1 MNAKRN
7 YIYNMIYNILSVV
20 TPLITAP
27 YLSRVLGT
35 DGIGIYSYYYAIAYY
50 FTLMGKMGLTNYGT
64 RQIAEVKS
72 DEESVKKVFSSIY
85 CMQLIVSVFIAII
98 YFVVVT
104 FVIDKDRMVGYV
116 FGIWIIGTII
126 NIDWFL
132 FGLERFKETA
142 TRNIIVRIVEL
153 IAIFIL
159 VRNDGDVWKY
169 CLICAL
175 GYTIGYISFWDFGKK
190 YISFTTINKNEVLK
204 HLKPCLILMI
214 PVIALNIYRSMDKV
228 MLGSICDMR
237 ETGLY
242 ESAEK
247 IIYSL
252 TLFVSSLGTV
262 MMPRMSALLSEGKT
276 ERVKQGIENSITFVV
291 FMTSAMCFGILSISE
306 SLIPWFYGDEFYGSI
321 ILINLLTVTLILIGW
336 GNVVRTQY
344 IIPMKMDDIYIKS
357 ISLGAIVNLVVNSIL
372 IPKYAAVGACIGT
385 LAAECV
391 VPIYQ
396 GIRLRKELEQ
406 GKYIK
411 TVIPFVGIGL
421 IMFAILKFVEELL
434 GSGFTTMLLQI
445 FVGAIIYVG
454 LSFLYAYRFL
464 PSLLQPILAMK
475 RKKVHPSK

>member
-1 MNAKRN
+1 MNVKRN
-7 YIYNMIYNILSVV
+7 YMYNMVYNILSIV

-35 DGIGIYSYYYAIAYY
+35 EGMGIYSYYYAIAYY
-50 FTLMGKMGLTNYGT
+50 FTLLGKMGLTNYGT
-64 RQIAEVKS
+64 RRIAEVKS
-72 DEESVKKVFSSIY
+72 DEKQVKKVFTSIY
-85 CMQLIVSVFIAII
+85 CMQLIVSIFIAIV
-98 YFVVVT
+98 YFCVVT
-104 FVIDKDRMVGYV
+104 FVVDKDRMVGYV
-116 FGIWIIGTII
+116 FGIWIVGTVI

-132 FGLERFKETA
+132 FGLEKFKATA
-142 TRNIIVRIVEL
+142 TRNMIVRIVEL
-153 IAIFIL
+153 VATFL
-159 VRNDGDVWKY
+159 MVKNDGDIWKY

-175 GYTIGYISFWDFGKK
+175 GYAIGYLSFWDYGKR
-190 YISFTTINKNEVLK
+190 YISWRMVKRIDVLM
-204 HLKPCLILMI
+204 HFKPCLILMI

-228 MLGSICDMR
+228 MLGTMCDMA

-242 ESAEK
+242 ECAEK

-262 MMPRMSALLSEGKT
+262 MMPRMSSLLAEGK
-276 ERVKQGIENSITFVV
+276 RDKVRQGVENSITFVV

-306 SLIPWFYGDEFYGSI
+306 SLVPWFYGKEFYDSK
-321 ILINLLTVTLILIGW
+321 ILIDILAVTLILIGW

-357 ISLGAIVNLVVNSIL
+357 ISLGAVVNLIINSIL

-396 GIRLRKELEQ
+396 GIRLRKELQ
-406 GKYIK
+406 QNRYII
-411 TVIPFVGIGL
+411 TVIPFVVIGFF
-421 IMFAILKFVEELL
+421 MFIILKILEGMC

-445 FVGAIIYVG
+445 VIGAIIYLG
-454 LSFLYAYRFL
+454 LSLIYIYKCI
-464 PSLLQPILAMK
+464 PNILRTIVKIK
-475 RKKVHPSK
+475 RKGE